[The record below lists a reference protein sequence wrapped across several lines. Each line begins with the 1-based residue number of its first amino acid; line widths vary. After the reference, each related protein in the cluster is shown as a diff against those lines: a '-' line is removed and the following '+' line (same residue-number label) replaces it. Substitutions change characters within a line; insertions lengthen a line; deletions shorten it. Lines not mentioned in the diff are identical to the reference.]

1 MKRRPTTKAFIHPLL
16 LVVSEAE
23 VNRPQWPSRH
33 APDSL
38 QNTTSATAGRITAR
52 SEAKGKRR
60 KGHRA
65 FLLLKVGLLARFK

>member
-1 MKRRPTTKAFIHPLL
+1 MG
-16 LVVSEAE
+16 EAE
-23 VNRPQWPSRH
+23 VNRPQWPGRH

-52 SEAKGKRR
+52 SEDKLKLR

-65 FLLLKVGLLARFK
+65 FLLLKVSLLAKFE